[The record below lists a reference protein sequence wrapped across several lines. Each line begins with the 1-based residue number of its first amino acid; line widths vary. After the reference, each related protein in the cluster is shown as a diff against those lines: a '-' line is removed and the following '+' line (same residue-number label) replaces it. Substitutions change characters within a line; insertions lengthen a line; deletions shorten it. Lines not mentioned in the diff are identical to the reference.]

1 MKGSG
6 ELGCRA
12 VLFDLDGVLVRSG
25 TVVERSWTER
35 ARDRGL
41 EPARVLASRHGRRS
55 VEVVAEVAAHPDAA
69 AGAAHLEAR
78 QAADADGLTRCRGAH
93 AVPAALSG
101 GAWAVVTPG
110 TRALAH
116 AGPRGTG
123 LPVPDVLAT
132 ADDVASG
139 KSAPDG
145 CPAASRALGVP
156 PAERVGVAD
165 ALPGVTAAPAAG
177 MPVTGVRGP
186 ALGPGEAPARAV
198 GAVGGLAPRLRAG
211 RVVLPGG
218 ARRPRR
224 VPPNGGPNVSHG
236 PAHPSRT
243 RTEEAS

>member
-6 ELGCRA
+6 KLGCRA
-12 VLFDLDGVLVRSG
+12 GLSDLDGVLVRSC
-25 TVVERSWTER
+25 TEW

-41 EPARVLASRHGRRS
+41 EPARVLTSRHGRRS

-69 AGAAHLEAR
+69 AGAARLESR
-78 QAADADGLTRCRGAH
+78 Q
-93 AVPAALSG
+93 AALSG
-101 GAWAVVTPG
+101 AARAVVTPG
-110 TRALAH
+110 TRALAN

-123 LPVPDVLAT
+123 LPVPEVLAT

-139 KSAPDG
+139 KPAPDG

-156 PAERVGVAD
+156 PADRVGVAD

-186 ALGPGEAPARAV
+186 ALGPRESPARGV
-198 GAVGGLAPRLRAG
+198 DAVGGLAPRPSAG

-218 ARRPRR
+218 ARRPPRQPRR
-224 VPPNGGPNVSHG
+224 VPPPGGPDVPHG

-243 RTEEAS
+243 RAQEAS